1 MNLTVASTLPQPA
14 YSGNGTAQQS
24 AVELAGDG
32 GSSASGP
39 NLRDRY
45 MQNDEEPMANTVV
58 ASIWCAIG
66 VPGTTTAA
74 PAWTRGGNYGQ
85 RTISMNQGPRS
96 KFDQRCAMLRER
108 QTGW

>member
-1 MNLTVASTLPQPA
+1 MNPTVASTLPQPA
-14 YSGNGTAQQS
+14 HSGNGTAQQS

-66 VPGTTTAA
+66 VPGTTTANRL
-74 PAWTRGGNYGQ
+74 PRGGAMDGAVKSGPT
-85 RTISMNQGPRS
+85 RTPRS
-96 KFDQRCAMLRER
+96 IN
-108 QTGW
+108 